1 MALDLAGPTEGSRGL
16 PLSAVSPGDA
26 VGTRL
31 PAEAVSHRAGDP
43 EGMNSRTICRLPVCR
58 SGPAG
63 RAGPAL
69 RAGRVGAPHVAP
81 GPTSR
86 ARHREAGDVPA
97 GTRSRSGSLRGPRW
111 SGRKQASPVGRDSAP
126 LWGLSRG
133 FSEVRLPRGC
143 RRPGR
148 PSKSSSQGPRRPPSS
163 PLHLAHPPRCA
174 RPSSCGR
181 KPRAAGASAWAP
193 GCGFPSARGLLATRL
208 PHSAPSAPQLARPR
222 AEGAAR
228 APHAA
233 GWAGGGHPAPRPHLL
248 PDPSFPPPPAS
259 RHRPPRPCT
268 HWAGPD

>member
-1 MALDLAGPTEGSRGL
+1 MAGAVLNTAHTHLAPWVPSKSKTPRQGTARPEGTGGSLGTGAPGGQGRRWGLHRGVAGAWAMALDLAGPTEGSRGL

-43 EGMNSRTICRLPVCR
+43 EGMNSHTICRLPVCR

-143 RRPGR
+143 RRQGILRRAAAGGHGGPRVRPCIWLTLLAVPAPPAVGGSLGPLVPAPGR
-148 PSKSSSQGPRRPPSS
+148 
-163 PLHLAHPPRCA
+163 
-174 RPSSCGR
+174 
-181 KPRAAGASAWAP
+181 
-193 GCGFPSARGLLATRL
+193 
-208 PHSAPSAPQLARPR
+208 
-222 AEGAAR
+222 R
-228 APHAA
+228 APDFLPL
-233 GWAGGGHPAPRPHLL
+233 GG
-248 PDPSFPPPPAS
+248 S
-259 RHRPPRPCT
+259 
-268 HWAGPD
+268 